1 MVSTF
6 HSGERLHT
14 NHVNTA
20 EIRCSPCCDFCI
32 HGCSGLHM
40 NYAGTGINKPDYLVT
55 VDLDPSSPTYSK
67 VIHRLPVIHI
77 GDELHHSGW
86 NSCSSSH
93 GDPSAKRRFL
103 ILPSL
108 LSGRVYVVDTATDPR
123 APSLHKVVESE
134 DIAENTGLGFPHT
147 SHCLASGDIMISC
160 LGDKEGNAA
169 GNGFLLLDSEFN
181 VK

>member
-108 LSGRVYVVDTATDPR
+108 L
-123 APSLHKVVESE
+123 
-134 DIAENTGLGFPHT
+134 
-147 SHCLASGDIMISC
+147 
-160 LGDKEGNAA
+160 
-169 GNGFLLLDSEFN
+169 
-181 VK
+181 